1 MIKLTVK
8 GFKDIT
14 KALDEEEKN
23 ILSSMAKAHS
33 FVASNAVKVLKQG
46 LRIRAGRDSSDKNY
60 ANSPKGSLPYMHSGR
75 LRDSIG
81 FKLLRYGT
89 NVLSEVGSGANGNAI
104 EYAQYLE
111 GKNGNGIRPF
121 LWAIDK
127 IYNAK
132 NILKA
137 FDDYYKIMVSK

>member
-1 MIKLTVK
+1 MIKLTIK

-23 ILSSMAKAHS
+23 ILASMAKAHS
-33 FVASNAVKVLKQG
+33 FVASNAVQVLKQG
-46 LRIRAGRDSSDKNY
+46 LRIRAGRDRSDKNY
-60 ANSPKGSLPYMHSGR
+60 ASSPKGSLPYMHTGR

-89 NVLSEVGSGANGNAI
+89 NVLSEVGSGANGHLI

-137 FDDYYKIMVSK
+137 FDDYYKIRVGK